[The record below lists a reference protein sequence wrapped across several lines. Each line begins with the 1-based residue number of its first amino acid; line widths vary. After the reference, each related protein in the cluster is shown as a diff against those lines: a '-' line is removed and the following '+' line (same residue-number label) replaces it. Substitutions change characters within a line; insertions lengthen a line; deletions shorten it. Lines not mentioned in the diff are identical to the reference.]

1 MVKTV
6 EVFMQKKKLIFAL
19 LIALLLFL
27 TACNKKA
34 DETIQLSE
42 KEEVHLEEIDSNDK
56 QISTIYV
63 YVCGAVQT
71 EGVYQLPD
79 GSRVYEAISA
89 AGGFRADAATTQVN
103 QAEILEDEMTV
114 YVPTISEGTELFQQK
129 ESKININKASKEEL
143 MTLPGVGE
151 SRAESIIRYR
161 EENGKFQSIEDI
173 KQISGIKDALYESIK
188 DLIKI

>member
-6 EVFMQKKKLIFAL
+6 EVFMQKKKLIFVL
-19 LIALLLFL
+19 LIVLLFFL

-114 YVPTISEGTELFQQK
+114 YVPTISEGTEAFQQK

-151 SRAESIIRYR
+151 SRAESIIRFR
-161 EENGKFQSIEDI
+161 EENGKFEAIEDI
-173 KQISGIKDALYESIK
+173 KQVSGIKDALFENIK
-188 DLIKI
+188 DLIKV

>member
-129 ESKININKASKEEL
+129 ESKINIYKASKEEL